1 MSDIL
6 EVNRPALQRGDLWRE
21 AAFMAGEWRRA
32 ATIAVDNPATGAVIG
47 HVPDLGAAEAE
58 EAVAAA
64 QAAFGPWKPRP
75 PRNAAPC
82 SSAGPR

>member
-1 MSDIL
+1 
-6 EVNRPALQRGDLWRE
+6 
-21 AAFMAGEWRRA
+21 MAQGPK
-32 ATIAVDNPATGAVIG
+32 TIAVDNPATGAVIG

-64 QAAFGPWKPRP
+64 QAAFGPGRPGP